1 MKSSVGSWL
10 VVFLILTPD
19 VFLAFYLHRP
29 PEVVS
34 AGAPLSEFSAERAF
48 EHLKVLASQSR
59 PAGSPFHDK
68 ARDYVLDVLTKL
80 ELRPELQATEG
91 RLPSSNRVL
100 KFENIV
106 ARLPGTEPGK
116 GALLLAAHYDSVPDG
131 PGASD
136 DGSGVVTLLETAAA
150 LKARPPLKRDV
161 ILLFSDG
168 EEFGFHGARAFVKS
182 SVFSEIGLVLNFE
195 ARGSRGPVFMF
206 ETGPNNYW
214 TTKEFGKVAP
224 FPFTNSLN
232 LELYDVLPHNTDFT
246 FFKNKGIQGFNFAYI
261 GGLEDYHSPT
271 DSLGKVDLRSIQH
284 QGSYALALTSHF
296 GNLELNQRSHENAV
310 FFEVLGR
317 ALIVYPEKFVR
328 PIALVISLLT
338 VGVLVWGWMRRSL
351 SLGRSALG
359 LLVFTIAAVCSVL
372 ITTLIGVGLN
382 LAVSEVEIQQRGVPL
397 VIGLTV
403 LNLALIVFIYQ
414 IAATHCSFRDLSAGA
429 LIGWLLCMLVASFFF
444 PFASYILQWP
454 LLASVVA
461 FAVNL
466 SLKSSSSNWLTVVAT
481 NCFGAVPAIVLFIW
495 HGQGIFQAAGLRW
508 PYLFSIAVVLLM
520 GLLLPS
526 IEFLVQSLRVFS
538 SPRLSPRS
546 LLPRVS

>member
-1 MKSSVGSWL
+1 MRSSRGSWL
-10 VVFLILTPD
+10 VVFLILTPV

-68 ARDYVLDVLTKL
+68 ARDYIFEVLTKL

-91 RLPSSNRVL
+91 RDPSSKKVF
-100 KFENIV
+100 KYENIV
-106 ARLPGTEPGK
+106 ARLPGTEPGH
-116 GALLLAAHYDSVPDG
+116 GALLLAAHYDSVPEG

-136 DGSGVVTLLETAAA
+136 DGSGVVALLETAVA

-161 ILLFSDG
+161 VFLFSDG
-168 EEFGFHGARAFVKS
+168 EETGFHGARAFVKS
-182 SVFSEIGLVLNFE
+182 PVFQEIGLVLNFE

-206 ETGPNNYW
+206 ETGASNYW
-214 TTKEFGKVAP
+214 TMKEFGKVAP
-224 FPFTNSLN
+224 YPFTNSLN

-246 FFKNKGIQGFNFAYI
+246 FFKDKGTPGFNFAYI

-271 DSLGKVDLRSIQH
+271 DNPGTVDLRSIQH
-284 QGSYALALTSHF
+284 HGSYALALTSHF
-296 GNLELNQRSHENAV
+296 GNLELNQRSNGNAV

-317 ALIVYPEKFVR
+317 VLIAYPQRFVL
-328 PIALVISLLT
+328 PITLVISLLT
-338 VGVLVWGWMRRSL
+338 VGVLVWGWRSRVL

-359 LLVFTIAAVCSVL
+359 LLVFLIGAFCSLV

-382 LAVSEVEIQQRGVPL
+382 LAVSQIEIQQRGAAL
-397 VIGLTV
+397 LIGLTA
-403 LNLALIVFIYQ
+403 LNVALIVFIYQ
-414 IAATHCSFRDLSAGA
+414 IGATHCSFRDLSAGA
-429 LIGWLLCMLVASFFF
+429 LIGWLLCMLHASFFF
-444 PFASYILQWP
+444 PLASYILQWP
-454 LLASVVA
+454 LLASVIA
-461 FAVNL
+461 FAVTL
-466 SLKSSSSNWLTVVAT
+466 RSSNWLTVVAT
-481 NCFGAVPAIVLFIW
+481 NCLGAVPAIVLFIW

-508 PYLFSIAVVLLM
+508 PYLLSIAVVLVM

-526 IEFLVQSLRVFS
+526 MEFLVQSLRVFS
-538 SPRLSPRS
+538 SPRSSVRS